1 MRISAFAK
9 HYNTVLEDAP
19 DDEIVLERTGGKAP
33 WLVTPMRL
41 AEGNLHAVQAVTQ
54 VLKRALDD
62 AAVSARVIAGL
73 ADEYPWVDFL
83 LAAERLAFAEDA
95 IKVLRACAAVG
106 KFTAYEDFLDSWRA
120 TAEVHSNSTLAAR
133 LQGELTSDR
142 IPVPAFT

>member
-41 AEGNLHAVQAVTQ
+41 AEGNLHAVQAVTK

-62 AAVSARVIAGL
+62 AVVSERVVAGL
-73 ADEYPWVDFL
+73 TDEYPWVDFL
-83 LAAERLAFAEDA
+83 PDAEQRAFAEDA

-120 TAEVHSNSTLAAR
+120 TAEVHSDSSLVAK
-133 LQGELTSDR
+133 LQGELTSAR
-142 IPVPAFT
+142 IPVPAAP